1 MLQENSNTIKEN
13 IHTTT
18 GLTMKGEKKQ
28 RHSHETQASS
38 QLLMLLIPCIA
49 HGFILLLLKY
59 KKFFWP
65 CPWHGEVP
73 KLGTEPKL
81 LQ

>member
-38 QLLMLLIPCIA
+38 QLLMLLIPLMRLYHHDYLA
-49 HGFILLLLKY
+49 Y
-59 KKFFWP
+59 A
-65 CPWHGEVP
+65 
-73 KLGTEPKL
+73 
-81 LQ
+81 